1 MHSADHNSYK
11 LCLIR
16 PEMDLVP
23 TTALYDIHNCI
34 SGTSDKGAF
43 IYDVRCFLGIFD
55 LPTYLPSSDTLLHKL
70 IY

>member
-34 SGTSDKGAF
+34 SGTSDKRL
-43 IYDVRCFLGIFD
+43 IVLDLGEEA
-55 LPTYLPSSDTLLHKL
+55 YLKCL
-70 IY
+70 